1 MDKVNFIHT
10 EVGTDIIISLSF
22 DEDTEFGIDG
32 FTIIRTPK
40 FEFTLLPYEKGACIN
55 WDDKADTREIIK
67 EIIWCINKK
76 A

>member
-32 FTIIRTPK
+32 FTIIRTQNLNSLCYHMKREPVLIGMK
-40 FEFTLLPYEKGACIN
+40 KLTPGRLLKRSFV
-55 WDDKADTREIIK
+55 KVMK
-67 EIIWCINKK
+67 
-76 A
+76 